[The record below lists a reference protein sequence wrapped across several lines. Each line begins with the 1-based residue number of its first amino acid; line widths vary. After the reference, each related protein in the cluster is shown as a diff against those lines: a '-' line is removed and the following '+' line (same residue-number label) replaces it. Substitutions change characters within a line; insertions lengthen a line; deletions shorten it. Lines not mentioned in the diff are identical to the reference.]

1 MKEAWVK
8 LYLNQKVNI
17 FLFLFIIPN
26 GLCITQVTI
35 LYFIMSLQDI
45 FLDDFDLCMS

>member
-8 LYLNQKVNI
+8 LYLNQKVDNI
-17 FLFLFIIPN
+17 LFLLIISN
-26 GLCITQVTI
+26 VLRITQVTI
-35 LYFIMSLQDI
+35 LHFIMSLQDI